1 MNSTRIVNAV
11 AAAAALVNCGFSA
24 MRMLLIIAGAGLAI
38 GISETRA
45 QTPLSA
51 YIDANGYIDVQKLT
65 CAQLA
70 DTFQQD
76 ADLLTTW
83 YSGWYNGL
91 AHKHFLDY
99 RKGKI
104 VEHEVIEYCKEHRD
118 RRIIDAMAVV
128 FRDERA
134 ALGAEMRPI
143 QLGQPVAV
151 PAPPQ
156 NGTLQVSVFSA
167 GFIIGA
173 GGGEGTLT
181 FAGQVYPITVG
192 GIGIGMIGFGGGQM
206 EGVAYNMRSP
216 ADIAGTY
223 GAAGAGF
230 TFVGGAKV
238 AQLQNEK
245 GVIIQVHGVQ
255 IGLEVNLDLAGMT
268 IALK

>member
-1 MNSTRIVNAV
+1 MRALLTTV
-11 AAAAALVNCGFSA
+11 AAL
-24 MRMLLIIAGAGLAI
+24 LAI
-38 GISETRA
+38 GISEVRA

-51 YIDANGYIDVQKLT
+51 YVDPNGYINVQKLM

-70 DTFQQD
+70 DTYQQD
-76 ADLLTTW
+76 ADLFTAW

-104 VEHEVIEYCKEHRD
+104 AEHEVIVYCKEHPD
-118 RRIIDAMAVV
+118 RPVIDAIAVV

-134 ALGAEMRPI
+134 TSGAQMRPT
-143 QLGQPVAV
+143 QPERIAATQAV
-151 PAPPQ
+151 SQ
-156 NGTLQVSVFSA
+156 NGVISVNVFSA
-167 GFIIGA
+167 GLIVGA

-181 FAGQVYPITVG
+181 FAGQVYPVSVG

-230 TFVGGAKV
+230 TLVGGARV
-238 AQLQNEK
+238 AQLQNEN
-245 GVIIQVHGVQ
+245 GVILQVHGVQ
-255 IGLEVNLDLAGMT
+255 IGFEVNLDLAGMT
-268 IALK
+268 ISLK

>member
-1 MNSTRIVNAV
+1 MRAFLTV
-11 AAAAALVNCGFSA
+11 AAAVMAL
-24 MRMLLIIAGAGLAI
+24 
-38 GISETRA
+38 GISGVSA

-51 YIDANGYIDVQKLT
+51 YVDANGYINVQKLT

-76 ADLLTTW
+76 ADLLTAW

-99 RKGKI
+99 RKGK
-104 VEHEVIEYCKEHRD
+104 VAEHEVIVYCKDHPD

-134 ALGAEMRPI
+134 ASGAQMRPM
-143 QLGQPVAV
+143 QPERMAAAPAV
-151 PAPPQ
+151 LQ
-156 NGTLQVSVFSA
+156 NGIVNLNVFSA
-167 GFIIGA
+167 GLIVGA

-181 FAGQVYPITVG
+181 FAGQVYPISVG
-192 GIGIGMIGFGGGQM
+192 GIGIGMIGFAGGQI
-206 EGVAYNMRSP
+206 EGVAHNMRSP

-230 TFVGGAKV
+230 TIVGGARV
-238 AQLQNEK
+238 AQLQNEN
-245 GVIIQVHGVQ
+245 GVILQVHGAQ
-255 IGLEVNLDLAGMT
+255 IGLEVDLDLAGMT
-268 IALK
+268 ISLK

>member
-1 MNSTRIVNAV
+1 MRVLLTI
-11 AAAAALVNCGFSA
+11 AAAV
-24 MRMLLIIAGAGLAI
+24 LAI
-38 GISETRA
+38 GISEVRA
-45 QTPLSA
+45 QVPLSA
-51 YIDANGYIDVQKLT
+51 YVDANGYINVQQLT

-70 DTFQQD
+70 DTYQQD
-76 ADLLTTW
+76 ADLLTAW

-104 VEHEVIEYCKEHRD
+104 AEHEVIVYCKEHPD
-118 RRIIDAMAVV
+118 RRVIDAIAVV

-134 ALGAEMRPI
+134 GLGAQMRPM
-143 QLGQPVAV
+143 QPERLAAAQAV
-151 PAPPQ
+151 PQ
-156 NGTLQVSVFSA
+156 NGTINLNVFSA
-167 GFIIGA
+167 GLIVGA

-192 GIGIGMIGFGGGQM
+192 GIGIGMIGFGGGQI
-206 EGVAYNMRSP
+206 EGVAYNMRTP

-230 TFVGGAKV
+230 TLVGGARV
-238 AQLQNEK
+238 AQLQNEN
-245 GVIIQVHGVQ
+245 GVILQVHGVQ

>member
-1 MNSTRIVNAV
+1 
-11 AAAAALVNCGFSA
+11 
-24 MRMLLIIAGAGLAI
+24 MRMFLIIAAAVLAI
-38 GISETRA
+38 GISESRA
-45 QTPLSA
+45 QVPLSA
-51 YIDANGYIDVQKLT
+51 YVDANGYINVQKLT

-70 DTFQQD
+70 DTYQQD
-76 ADLLTTW
+76 ADLLSAW

-104 VEHEVIEYCKEHRD
+104 VEHQVIDFCKEHPD

-128 FRDERA
+128 LRDDRA
-134 ALGAEMRPI
+134 ALGAQMRPM
-143 QLGQPVAV
+143 QPEQIASVQVA
-151 PAPPQ
+151 PQ
-156 NGTLQVSVFSA
+156 NGTIALNVFSA
-167 GFIIGA
+167 GFIVGA
-173 GGGEGTLT
+173 GGGEGNLN
-181 FAGQVYPITVG
+181 FAGQIYPITVG
-192 GIGIGMIGFGGGQM
+192 GIGIGMIGFGGGQI

-230 TFVGGAKV
+230 TLIGGARV

-245 GVIIQVHGVQ
+245 GVILQVHGVQ

-268 IALK
+268 ISMK

>member
-1 MNSTRIVNAV
+1 MRTILF
-11 AAAAALVNCGFSA
+11 AAATAIA
-24 MRMLLIIAGAGLAI
+24 MGMTGAY
-38 GISETRA
+38 A

-51 YIDANGYIDVQKLT
+51 YVDANGYINVQKLT

-70 DTFQQD
+70 DTYQQD
-76 ADLLTTW
+76 ADLLTAW

-104 VEHEVIEYCKEHRD
+104 AEHEVILTAKNIQTDGSSTPSLSSLRTN
-118 RRIIDAMAVV
+118 
-128 FRDERA
+128 ERP
-134 ALGAEMRPI
+134 LGVEMRPMRPE
-143 QLGQPVAV
+143 QLAT
-151 PAPPQ
+151 APTVPQ
-156 NGTLQVSVFSA
+156 NGVVHLNVFSA
-167 GFIIGA
+167 GLIVGA

-192 GIGIGMIGFGGGQM
+192 GIGIGMIGFGGGQI
-206 EGVAYNMRSP
+206 EGVAHNMRSP

-230 TFVGGAKV
+230 TLVGGARV
-238 AQLQNEK
+238 AQLQNEN
-245 GVIIQVHGVQ
+245 GVILQVHGVQ

>member
-1 MNSTRIVNAV
+1 
-11 AAAAALVNCGFSA
+11 
-24 MRMLLIIAGAGLAI
+24 MRMLMIIAAAILAV
-38 GISETRA
+38 GISQARA
-45 QTPLSA
+45 QVPLSA
-51 YIDANGYIDVQKLT
+51 YVDANGYINVQALT

-70 DTFQQD
+70 DTYQQD
-76 ADLLTTW
+76 ADLLSAW

-104 VEHEVIEYCKEHRD
+104 VEHQVIDFCKEHPD

-128 FRDERA
+128 LRDDRA
-134 ALGAEMRPI
+134 ALGAQMRPM
-143 QLGQPVAV
+143 QPEQIASVQVA
-151 PAPPQ
+151 PQ
-156 NGTLQVSVFSA
+156 NGTIALNVFSA
-167 GFIIGA
+167 GLIVGA
-173 GGGEGTLT
+173 GGGEGTLN

-192 GIGIGMIGFGGGQM
+192 GIGVGMIGFGGGQM
-206 EGVAYNMRSP
+206 EGVAYNMRGP

-230 TFVGGAKV
+230 TLIGGARV

-245 GVIIQVHGVQ
+245 GVILQVHGVQ

>member
-1 MNSTRIVNAV
+1 MRAFLTV
-11 AAAAALVNCGFSA
+11 AAAVMAL
-24 MRMLLIIAGAGLAI
+24 
-38 GISETRA
+38 GISGVSA

-51 YIDANGYIDVQKLT
+51 YVDANGYINVQKLT

-76 ADLLTTW
+76 ADLLTAW

-99 RKGKI
+99 RKGK
-104 VEHEVIEYCKEHRD
+104 VAEHEVIVYCKDHPD

-134 ALGAEMRPI
+134 ASGAQMRPM
-143 QLGQPVAV
+143 QPERMAAAPAV
-151 PAPPQ
+151 LQ
-156 NGTLQVSVFSA
+156 NGIVNLNVFSA
-167 GFIIGA
+167 GLIVGA

-181 FAGQVYPITVG
+181 FAGQVYPISVG
-192 GIGIGMIGFGGGQM
+192 GIGIGMIGFAGGQI
-206 EGVAYNMRSP
+206 EGVAHNMRSP

-230 TFVGGAKV
+230 TIVGGARV
-238 AQLQNEK
+238 AQLQNEN
-245 GVIIQVHGVQ
+245 GVILQVHGAQ

-268 IALK
+268 ISLK

>member
-1 MNSTRIVNAV
+1 MRTLLSFAV
-11 AAAAALVNCGFSA
+11 TL
-24 MRMLLIIAGAGLAI
+24 LAI
-38 GISETRA
+38 GISEARA
-45 QTPLSA
+45 QVPLSD
-51 YIDANGYIDVQKLT
+51 YVDANGYINVQKLT

-70 DTFQQD
+70 GTYQQD
-76 ADLLTTW
+76 ADLLTAW

-99 RKGKI
+99 RKAKI
-104 VEHEVIEYCKEHRD
+104 SEHDVIVYCKEHLD
-118 RRIIDAMAVV
+118 RRVIDAMAVV
-128 FRDERA
+128 FQDERA
-134 ALGAEMRPI
+134 AMGAGMRPMPPE
-143 QLGQPVAV
+143 QLASAQPMPV
-151 PAPPQ
+151 PR
-156 NGTLQVSVFSA
+156 NGTVNLNVFSA
-167 GFIIGA
+167 GFIVGA
-173 GGGEGTLT
+173 GGGEGTLN

-230 TFVGGAKV
+230 TLVGGASV

-245 GVIIQVHGVQ
+245 GVILQVHGVQ

-268 IALK
+268 ISLK

>member
-1 MNSTRIVNAV
+1 MREILFV
-11 AAAAALVNCGFSA
+11 AITA
-24 MRMLLIIAGAGLAI
+24 IAI
-38 GISETRA
+38 GIPAAHA

-51 YIDANGYIDVQKLT
+51 YVDANGYINVQKLT

-70 DTFQQD
+70 DTYQQD
-76 ADLLTTW
+76 ADLLTAW

-99 RKGKI
+99 RKGK
-104 VEHEVIEYCKEHRD
+104 VAEHEVIVYCKEHPE
-118 RRIIDAMAVV
+118 RRVIDAIAVV

-134 ALGAEMRPI
+134 AAGAEMRPI
-143 QLGQPVAV
+143 APERLAAAPQAV
-151 PAPPQ
+151 LQ
-156 NGTLQVSVFSA
+156 NCAIRVSVFSA
-167 GFIIGA
+167 GFIVGA
-173 GGGEGTLT
+173 GGGEGALNCG
-181 FAGQVYPITVG
+181 GQVYPIGVG
-192 GIGIGMIGFGGGQM
+192 GIGIGMIGFGGGQL
-206 EGVAYNMRSP
+206 EGVAYNLRSP

-238 AQLQNEK
+238 AQLQNEN

-255 IGLEVNLDLAGMT
+255 IGLEVNLNLAGMT